1 MAERGPGGRWTP
13 VRELSTDRREQIDA
27 AAGQVLQELA
37 PIAAMTEP
45 RRS

>member
-1 MAERGPGGRWTP
+1 MAGLTAVQR
-13 VRELSTDRREQIDA
+13 DQIDA

>member
-1 MAERGPGGRWTP
+1 VSR
-13 VRELSTDRREQIDA
+13 LSTIQRQQIDA

-37 PIAAMTEP
+37 PIAAITEP